1 MQQCSL
7 VVIFTMF
14 FNLYVSIG
22 SLRAVDRIFLD

>member
-1 MQQCSL
+1 MQQYSL

-22 SLRAVDRIFLD
+22 SLRPVDRIFLD